1 MKKYLLYSL
10 VGAAALTMGA
20 CNEDFNEDVAEP
32 QSWPQEEAITIPGF
46 SASAAATADLATAGE
61 MVTVFSYSQPSGM
74 PEGTTIDNFRLDI
87 TPADIEGAQT
97 TKLTATTDGQVVTAE
112 LQALIEEAYGK
123 RPTERTLNAK
133 VYANLMK
140 DGQASLLT
148 CDPIVIK
155 ATPKAPVIDNGY
167 FLVGDMFTV
176 KDADGN
182 EVLNGWTAD
191 AATAFN
197 HSGADVYEDPVFTLM
212 FTTTKENSY
221 WKIIPKSNY
230 DGGNIWADGVVGVVE
245 DGDSSLE
252 GKLVN
257 EGANAGKIEKAGM
270 YIMTLNMMDYT
281 YSIKEIAPEYYIV
294 GEMQGWNAAAT
305 GMTNMLYPT
314 TPMLQSYTTK
324 FVGNAN
330 LKLWL
335 SSDFGIWDACF
346 GSVKNDDNSAA
357 GSLVGTKAGAIV
369 CPEKDAYYTF
379 TADFSTMSYKWEKL
393 ENQSPKEYGFIELLG
408 DFNGWPGNGTKGEVM
423 TQLEK
428 APHNWICTLKVDGDS
443 MIKFRADANWSV
455 NWGAGEFDGAI
466 DLSIQNSETGV
477 QNGKNL
483 KIHAGTYNVFFND
496 ITGQFVFKAVE

>member
-10 VGAAALTMGA
+10 VGAAALAMGA

-46 SASAAATADLATAGE
+46 SASAAAAADLATAGE
-61 MVTVFSYSQPSGM
+61 MVTVFSYSQPNCM

-123 RPTERTLNAK
+123 RPVERTLNAK
-133 VYANLMK
+133 VYANFIK

-182 EVLNGWTAD
+182 EVLNGWTAE

-197 HSGADVYEDPVFTLM
+197 HSGADVYEDPIFTLM

-245 DGDSSLE
+245 DGDPSLE

-257 EGANAGKIEKAGM
+257 VGANAGKIEKMGM

-281 YSIKEIAPEYYIV
+281 YSIKEVAPEYYVI
-294 GEMQGWNAAAT
+294 GAMQGWNNSAT

-314 TPMLQSYTTK
+314 TPMIQSYTTK
-324 FVGNAN
+324 WVDDHNFKLILGSDIGN
-330 LKLWL
+330 
-335 SSDFGIWDACF
+335 WDACF
-346 GSVKNDDNSAA
+346 GATYDGCSEVAA
-357 GSLVGTKAGAIV
+357 ALASTGAGAIV
-369 CPEKDAYYTF
+369 CPEKDVYYTF
-379 TADFSTMSYKWEKL
+379 TANFSTMSYEWTKL
-393 ENQSPKEYGFIELLG
+393 DNQEPTEYKKIGLIG
-408 DFNGWPGNGTKGEVM
+408 DFNGWGADFEL

-428 APHNWICTLKVDGDS
+428 APHNWICTFSVDGDS
-443 MIKFRADANWSV
+443 MIKFRADADWAV
-455 NWGAGEFDGAI
+455 NWGAGEYDGAI